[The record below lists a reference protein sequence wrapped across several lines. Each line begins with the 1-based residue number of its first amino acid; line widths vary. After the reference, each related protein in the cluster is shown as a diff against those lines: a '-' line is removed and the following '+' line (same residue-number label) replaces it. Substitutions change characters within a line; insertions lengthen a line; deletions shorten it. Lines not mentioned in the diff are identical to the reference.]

1 MNNNIIDLKS
11 DHFLVA
17 IPNSV
22 QRIKI
27 NFDTIA
33 YIEADSM
40 QCIIWLN
47 NNLHYVVNKPMGA
60 VFARLPATYFKQC
73 HRSYVI
79 NINYVKHVEQG
90 KVQLYGFE
98 RPIPIGSR
106 KVHAEFDFWDKK
118 NSL

>member
-1 MNNNIIDLKS
+1 MNNNILDLKS

-17 IPNSV
+17 IPNSAK
-22 QRIKI
+22 RIKI

-40 QCIIWLN
+40 QCNIWLHN
-47 NNLHYVVNKPMGA
+47 NSLYVVNKPMGA

-79 NINYVKHVEQG
+79 NVNYVKHVEQG
-90 KVQLYGFE
+90 KVQLHRFQ

-106 KVHAEFDFWDKK
+106 KIHVEFDAWDKT